1 MSEVN
6 GVSGIF
12 AQDGPLAKMFAKYE
26 PRGQQ
31 AEMAEGVARA
41 LLAERDLVV
50 EAGTGVGKSLGYLVP
65 IADHIMRNPTVKYY
79 DPLKDQEFERPR
91 RAIIA
96 TGSKNLQTQLVEK
109 DLPIIAKL
117 FPRIKYEILFGIEN
131 FVADWRI
138 RAMQQKEN
146 LLPGM
151 SEADGSAAEHLRL
164 IANWANTTKN
174 GLRMD
179 LPFEPSGAA
188 WSEVNCQ
195 ADLCRSLCKKDSDC
209 HYRAAKKR
217 CNRSNIMVVSHHL
230 LLANVKAGGYFL
242 PARDMLVV
250 DEAHG
255 LDEVAT
261 QFFGLDLS
269 SIRMHRLFKDAQRS
283 VADTMD
289 GVAGHNEIQE
299 LIEECG
305 ADTNTYYA
313 QAGTLLDRRDNMRVK
328 QPFPCDKAL
337 LERLARVVEL
347 MRDAKPDAQGSP
359 EQVAKLESVIDRIAA
374 FAGELATWAAQTMAS
389 PSVYQVVRE
398 GPNRITLKANP
409 IDVSQDL
416 RTHIFGGEDP
426 VICTSATL
434 STGGDMKYYRK
445 KVGAD
450 DADELVLTSPFNYME
465 QSLVYIDHAMP
476 EQKGAVLDDATM
488 TMMVARVAELV
499 RISGGRALVLCTSY
513 RQMKDLTFRLKSRV
527 PEMEFIAQGEGV
539 QRHEMVN
546 MLKDKP
552 ENRVLLGVSSLATG
566 VDISGDALTMVIIVR
581 LPFANPVDPL
591 VEARTEAV
599 AKAGGN
605 SFMDYAVPDAVV
617 KFKQA
622 FGRLIRTGS
631 DWGAVAIL
639 DSRIV
644 KKPYGRKFLQSLPA
658 APICYDVAQVR
669 AFFQGKG
676 GAR

>member
-1 MSEVN
+1 
-6 GVSGIF
+6 
-12 AQDGPLAKMFAKYE
+12 
-26 PRGQQ
+26 
-31 AEMAEGVARA
+31 
-41 LLAERDLVV
+41 
-50 EAGTGVGKSLGYLVP
+50 
-65 IADHIMRNPTVKYY
+65 
-79 DPLKDQEFERPR
+79 
-91 RAIIA
+91 
-96 TGSKNLQTQLVEK
+96 
-109 DLPIIAKL
+109 
-117 FPRIKYEILFGIEN
+117 
-131 FVADWRI
+131 
-138 RAMQQKEN
+138 
-146 LLPGM
+146 
-151 SEADGSAAEHLRL
+151 
-164 IANWANTTKN
+164 
-174 GLRMD
+174 
-179 LPFEPSGAA
+179 
-188 WSEVNCQ
+188 
-195 ADLCRSLCKKDSDC
+195 
-209 HYRAAKKR
+209 
-217 CNRSNIMVVSHHL
+217 
-230 LLANVKAGGYFL
+230 
-242 PARDMLVV
+242 
-250 DEAHG
+250 
-255 LDEVAT
+255 
-261 QFFGLDLS
+261 
-269 SIRMHRLFKDAQRS
+269 
-283 VADTMD
+283 
-289 GVAGHNEIQE
+289 
-299 LIEECG
+299 
-305 ADTNTYYA
+305 
-313 QAGTLLDRRDNMRVK
+313 
-328 QPFPCDKAL
+328 
-337 LERLARVVEL
+337 
-347 MRDAKPDAQGSP
+347 
-359 EQVAKLESVIDRIAA
+359 
-374 FAGELATWAAQTMAS
+374 
-389 PSVYQVVRE
+389 
-398 GPNRITLKANP
+398 
-409 IDVSQDL
+409 
-416 RTHIFGGEDP
+416 
-426 VICTSATL
+426 
-434 STGGDMKYYRK
+434 MKYYRK